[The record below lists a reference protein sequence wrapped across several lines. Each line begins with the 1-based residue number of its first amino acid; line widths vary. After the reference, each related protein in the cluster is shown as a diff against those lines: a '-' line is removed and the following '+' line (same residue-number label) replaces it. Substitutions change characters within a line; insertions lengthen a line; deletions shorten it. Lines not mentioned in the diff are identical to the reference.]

1 MSALIDMP
9 PELAPAQTHEQLPR
23 EARKRAPQPLPLE
36 DRVVLVTGAA
46 SGLGAAIARDL
57 LEQGARVALADIN
70 RMKSGEHAKAIDPL
84 GERSL
89 VLTCDVSDA
98 EDCATAVERCVAH
111 FGALD
116 MLVNNAGTGATGSLQ
131 DLSVED
137 FDRVLS
143 TNLRGP
149 FLMVKAA
156 LPALLEGYDDEGGQI
171 VNIVS
176 TAARRAWANASAYHA
191 SNWGVLGLT
200 QAMHAELRERGVRVT
215 SVIAGGMNTPF
226 LLDRH
231 ADLDPALLQDPATVA
246 LGVRF
251 ALTLPR
257 GSVVPEL
264 MVLPQHETSWP

>member
-1 MSALIDMP
+1 MSALI
-9 PELAPAQTHEQLPR
+9 ETLADEALERRPR
-23 EARKRAPQPLPLE
+23 DDTPQPMPLQ

-57 LEQGARVALADIN
+57 LGQGAFVVLADIN
-70 RMKSGEHAKAIDPL
+70 RLKAGEHAQTIDPD

-89 VLTCDVSDA
+89 VVTCDVSDA
-98 EDCATAVERCVAH
+98 EDCAQAVERCVTH

-116 MLVNNAGTGATGSLQ
+116 VVINNAGTDVTRALQ
-131 DLSVED
+131 ELSIED

-149 FLMVKAA
+149 FLLVKAA
-156 LPALLEGYDDEGGQI
+156 LPALLEGYDGEGGQI
-171 VNIVS
+171 VNIAS

-191 SNWGVLGLT
+191 SKWGVLGLT
-200 QAMHAELRERGVRVT
+200 QSMHAELRSRGVRVT
-215 SVIAGGMNTPF
+215 SVIAGGMRTPF
-226 LLDRH
+226 LLDRFT
-231 ADLDPALLQDPATVA
+231 DLDPALLQDPANVA

-251 ALTLPR
+251 ALTMPR

-264 MVLPQHETSWP
+264 MVLPQNETSWP